1 MNWENSKAATPIKR
15 DFLRAWFQED
25 QRFFLTGGSALGIFY
40 LHHRYSYD
48 LDLFTDQDV
57 STMEIRN
64 LILRTATKI
73 EAHCETLQTSPDFH
87 RFQLQRG
94 DEREIID
101 IVIDR
106 APQLEP
112 VKNLID
118 GIRVD
123 TIREIIANKLTT
135 LVSRSEIKDLVDLY
149 YLEKEGYDL
158 LAAIPDARAKD
169 GGWEPAI
176 VSMLLN
182 GIEITTLPEWL
193 IRDLEL
199 QDLQDFLQRLR
210 LATAE
215 LALPE

>member
-1 MNWENSKAATPIKR
+1 
-15 DFLRAWFQED
+15 
-25 QRFFLTGGSALGIFY
+25 
-40 LHHRYSYD
+40 
-48 LDLFTDQDV
+48 
-57 STMEIRN
+57 MEIRN